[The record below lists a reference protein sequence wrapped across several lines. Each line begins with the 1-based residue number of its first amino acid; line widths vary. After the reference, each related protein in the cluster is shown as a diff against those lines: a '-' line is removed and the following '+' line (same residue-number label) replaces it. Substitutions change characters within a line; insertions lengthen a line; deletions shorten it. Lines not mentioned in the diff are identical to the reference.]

1 MGKHPSEV
9 LADLVAR
16 WMELSGVHVSFHLG
30 VADVA
35 ALGDTSK
42 AGLLAA
48 ALELRDQLGELPQGR
63 QALSDLGFEPVLEH
77 VEGE

>member
-1 MGKHPSEV
+1 MGKHPSAV

-16 WMELSGVHVSFHLG
+16 WMELAGVHVSFHLG

-63 QALSDLGFEPVLEH
+63 QALSRRHYLKTGATHDCL
-77 VEGE
+77 